1 MHIHS
6 LSLSAV
12 GLAHVWTLK
21 INALVPCPFI
31 TVISNNNLDLLSIIS
46 FIRYVLFY
54 DEAPLDNEN
63 CSSVILLSPYW
74 SNIRLLQT
82 FVVMGITVCYLL
94 VDYIRFFI
102 FFYFEAL
109 QVRVNGKSLLDSA
122 FCIMNWL
129 VWIFYFFLNKI
140 DFFFFF
146 ADKKIIK
153 FRVN

>member
-1 MHIHS
+1 MHIYS

-21 INALVPCPFI
+21 INALVLCPFI

-102 FFYFEAL
+102 SFILKLYKWEWMGRAYWILPSAL
-109 QVRVNGKSLLDSA
+109 
-122 FCIMNWL
+122 
-129 VWIFYFFLNKI
+129 WI
-140 DFFFFF
+140 D
-146 ADKKIIK
+146 
-153 FRVN
+153 